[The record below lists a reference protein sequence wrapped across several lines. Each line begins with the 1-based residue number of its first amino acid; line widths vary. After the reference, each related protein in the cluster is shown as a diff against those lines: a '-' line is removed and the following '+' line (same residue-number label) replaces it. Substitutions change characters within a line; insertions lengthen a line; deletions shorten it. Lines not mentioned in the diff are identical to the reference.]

1 MDYRITGLPPQ
12 RFAHLFALDDDALAR
27 HRAVRRIVDE
37 KPGAPCRVSL
47 EDAEPGEEVLL
58 LNHEHHAVDSPYRA
72 SHAIYVRRGARE
84 AYDRVNQ
91 VPPALAS
98 RLLSV
103 RAYDA
108 AGFMVAADV
117 AQGTDLPALV
127 ARFLA
132 DPQAAYLHAH
142 YARAGCFAAR
152 IDRA

>member
-12 RFAHLFALDDDALAR
+12 RFAHLFDLDDEALAR
-27 HRAVRRIVDE
+27 HRAVRRTVDG

-58 LNHEHHAVDSPYRA
+58 LNYDHLPVDSPYRA
-72 SHAIYVRRGARE
+72 SHAIYVRRDARE
-84 AYDRVNQ
+84 AYDRVNE

-103 RAYDA
+103 RAFDA
-108 AGFMVAADV
+108 AGFMVAADI
-117 AQGTDLPALV
+117 AQGTELPALA

-132 DPQAAYLHAH
+132 DPRAAYLHAH